1 MSTHHITLSNG
12 RWHSMTLAEQLANV
26 GSEVHRARMAQEKH
40 SERFLRASERALEL
54 FDLTLA
60 DPRWKGRLF
69 ELGRMRDIFA
79 DTVLGG
85 HEYAIN
91 LKDLEPYFDRFAL
104 LACNTS
110 SASSA

>member
-1 MSTHHITLSNG
+1 MMTPKHTSLAAG
-12 RWHSMTLAEQLANV
+12 RWHTMTLAEQLGNI
-26 GSEVHRARMAQEKH
+26 GSEVHRARIAKEKGIE
-40 SERFLRASERALEL
+40 SRFQFAADRALEL

-85 HEYAIN
+85 KEYNTTLSSI
-91 LKDLEPYFDRFAL
+91 EPYFDRFAL
-104 LACNTS
+104 LAVRQ
-110 SASSA
+110 SA